1 MSGEVFGLV
10 LDGAGVDPALA
21 GGKGA
26 ALDELIGHGF
36 TVPPTGVL
44 TTASSRRFIS
54 ATGIDVALA
63 RLESNPDDH
72 PGSSAESVDAMF
84 LAPPMPEDLR
94 AEIAV
99 VAGAV
104 RDGGLLAVR
113 SSATAEDLA
122 GASFAGQYRSVLEV
136 GDDADVE
143 RAVRLVWAS
152 LWHPAPRAYRRHKG
166 VDEADLAM
174 AVVIMRL
181 VDARRAGVIFTVDPA
196 GAVGSLRV
204 EAVDGLAEQLVS
216 GEVTPDA
223 YVVPRRRSMRWASGL
238 ADDPVL
244 DDVIEQALAV
254 EHRFGC
260 PMDVEW
266 AYDGD
271 RLFLVQARP
280 ITVAAEA
287 TGDEFDTA
295 IGPDDTYTTAGVA
308 EMLPGVLPPLVWT
321 TIAPH
326 LEGGFRT
333 LFDSMGALPADA
345 AHRPFLAR
353 INGRATLN
361 LDLMRAAAQLAP
373 GGSAEELERQY
384 FGRVVSEDLPPAS
397 PQRGP
402 FKGLRNAF
410 RGAREIQARRRF
422 RFESDTTIETIRQLL
437 RDEHDL
443 ETFDDQQL
451 VAYRNR
457 LLDLAGRTV
466 AAEVAVAA
474 AAAASYGAVEIF
486 LEGHLGREEAERLTQ
501 RLTAGGVRPCGAQL
515 ALNVCLLTALAMMDP
530 VVTELL
536 DDVDGST
543 DPRPLLARTQG
554 GSALLAEFDREMRS
568 AGSAAVFAG
577 QTWAESSDLA
587 WQLLRQS
594 VEVERVGAREG
605 LDHAQRTERI
615 REVQALFASSVKYK
629 VQRIMTGQVVDV
641 RSRMLRRLVF
651 DAVDFLDRREM
662 TKSAVLALGGEVRRL
677 HLEIGARLTA
687 RGLLARPDE
696 VDVLDGSELGDAL
709 RGSGPSRWAI
719 DQRVGTLRSH
729 GEQDAPP
736 QVFTGDPSRS
746 LIAELEPDGDTFVGW
761 AASAGCHEGPARV
774 IRSAG
779 DSLHP
784 GDVLVARTTDPS
796 WTPLFLT
803 AGAIVVEE
811 GGPLSHAAIIA
822 RELGLPA
829 VLNVP
834 GVVRHVEDG
843 VRLEVDGSAGTVRL
857 VDPGEAP
864 PRPELGALDS
874 SVVTS

>member
-1 MSGEVFGLV
+1 MSGERFGLV
-10 LDGAGVDPALA
+10 LDGAGVDPEMA

-44 TTASSRRFIS
+44 TTAASRRFIS

-72 PGSSAESVDAMF
+72 PGSSEEAVDEMF
-84 LAPPMPEDLR
+84 LAPTMPDDLR
-94 AEIAV
+94 VEIA
-99 VAGAV
+99 ALATAV
-104 RDGGLLAVR
+104 RHGGLLAVR

-136 GDDADVE
+136 GADADVE

-152 LWHPAPRAYRRHKG
+152 LWHPAPRAYRRHRG
-166 VDEADLAM
+166 VDEANLAM

-196 GAVGSLRV
+196 GTVGALRV

-223 YVVPRRRSMRWASGL
+223 YVVPRRRSMRWAAGI

-254 EHRFGC
+254 ERRFGR

-333 LFDSMGALPADA
+333 LFDSMGALPAEA

-353 INGRATLN
+353 VNGRATLN
-361 LDLMRAAAQLAP
+361 LDLMRAAAQSAP

-397 PQRGP
+397 PKRGP

-410 RGAREIQARRRF
+410 RGAREIQARRWF

-443 ETFDDQQL
+443 ESFDDEQL

-466 AAEVAVAA
+466 AAEVAVA

-530 VVTELL
+530 VVTELFE
-536 DDVDGST
+536 DVDGST

-577 QTWAESSDLA
+577 RTWAESSDLA

-605 LDHAQRTERI
+605 LDLAQRTERI

-719 DQRVGTLRSH
+719 DQRLGTLRSH

-746 LIAELEPDGDTFVGW
+746 LIDELEPDGDMFVGW
-761 AASAGCHEGPARV
+761 AASAGHHEGPARV
-774 IRSAG
+774 IRSAS
-779 DSLHP
+779 DSLRP

-843 VRLEVDGSAGTVRL
+843 VRLVVDGGAGTVRI
-857 VDPGEAP
+857 VDTGEAP
-864 PRPELGALDS
+864 LRHRLEAPDS